1 VESFGTTPRLQ
12 KLTAGVMLDVKP
24 LSIESQFVDLS
35 VSSDVSTFIPSSEGQ
50 FGIARQT
57 INTEVLVKAGETLII
72 GGLIAKETTVTE
84 NGVPGLRRILLLGRV
99 FRGEEKRVRYVETV
113 AYITPYIDEPSFF
126 QPEIIAKDVEEQ
138 FDRVTN

>member
-1 VESFGTTPRLQ
+1 
-12 KLTAGVMLDVKP
+12 MLDVKP